1 MYTVSRSLYQAQY
14 YGYLNSDIL
23 LSPSLIPVLEKLSQ
37 SYQQGELTDGV
48 MIDLSSLFLVLRFW
62 RCLRYFKW
70 EQHNL

>member
-1 MYTVSRSLYQAQY
+1 MREIYTVSRSLYRAQY

-48 MIDLSSLFLVLRFW
+48 MIDLSSLLLVLHSRS
-62 RCLRYFKW
+62 CLRYSKW
-70 EQHNL
+70 